1 MRVIKVEIERIFS
14 LKLVLSIILLFAVF
28 ASLITAV
35 NGYHLEEE
43 ETTTQQMGD
52 TGLAYISMSLS
63 TGISSAAAGYAVSET
78 GKAAI
83 GSITEKPELF
93 GSTIIYV
100 GLAEGIAIY
109 GILTTFL
116 IWIGL

>member
-1 MRVIKVEIERIFS
+1 MKIGKIFS
-14 LKLVLSIILLFAVF
+14 PKLVLSIVLLLVVF
-28 ASLITAV
+28 APLLTAV
-35 NGYHLEEE
+35 SGHNFEDE
-43 ETTTQQMGD
+43 ETTIQEIGD
-52 TGLAYISMSLS
+52 AGLAYISMSLS
-63 TGISSAAAGYAVSET
+63 TGISSAAAGFAVSET

-116 IWIGL
+116 IWIVI